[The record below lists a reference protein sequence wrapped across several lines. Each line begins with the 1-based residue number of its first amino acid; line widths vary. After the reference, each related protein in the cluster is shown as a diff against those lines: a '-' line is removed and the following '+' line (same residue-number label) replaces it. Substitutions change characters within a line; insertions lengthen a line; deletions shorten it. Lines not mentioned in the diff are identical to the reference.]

1 MFISWLGVG
10 LSTGRAGLVLDL
22 TQTQLVGVGWRAEE
36 PGLNPPKKSV
46 ESVSSEGEHQSGR
59 VGCRNK
65 ESIESW
71 KKSRQNMKNSPDFGN
86 ICRIL
91 HFFC

>member
-46 ESVSSEGEHQSGR
+46 
-59 VGCRNK
+59 
-65 ESIESW
+65 
-71 KKSRQNMKNSPDFGN
+71 
-86 ICRIL
+86 
-91 HFFC
+91 